1 MTMPWRMPQLKG
13 LPWSCCGG
21 MAVMALALAGCAMGP
36 DYQRSSAPVPSQY
49 KELEGWKPAAP
60 QPIDASQPWWALYE
74 DPLLDQLQRKAVVDN
89 QTLRSWEAAWRQAEA
104 MLRQARAGLW
114 PTLSGSAAVRRSG
127 TMGHGN
133 RLELPAGLDNQL
145 GQSLDTSGF
154 DTSRNRTTYSTSL
167 DAFWDVDLWGRLRR
181 TVESQAANAQAS
193 AADLAAAQLSIQ
205 TQLASAYFQLR
216 AQDAR
221 IAILEQAAA
230 AYERSLR
237 ITRNK
242 YVAGIVTSADV
253 ALAQTQLES
262 TRAQAVNARISRAQ
276 LEHAIAVL
284 TGQPPGDFTLATTA
298 LPQEVPVVPVGLPS
312 TLLERRPDIAA
323 AERRMAAANA
333 QIGIAQTAFF
343 PDLVLSGSFGYSSS
357 ALDRLFKA
365 ASNVWAFGPQLT
377 ETLFD
382 AGARSARLAQAR
394 AFHEQTIADYR
405 SAVLLAFQ
413 QVEDELASLRQLEQ
427 QTAIQARALAA
438 AREAERLET
447 NQYLAGT
454 VDYTNVVTAQQNA
467 LDNEQ
472 AMLTI
477 QEARLVSSVAL
488 IQALGGSWQQPAPG
502 AQPYDHALA
511 PESAPGGQLGP
522 APANAQPMVS
532 RPAVGRD
539 GNG

>member
-1 MTMPWRMPQLKG
+1 MKNPWHALRPKG
-13 LPWSCCGG
+13 LPWPCSGF
-21 MAVMALALAGCAMGP
+21 MAVMALVLAGCAMGP
-36 DYQRSSAPVPSQY
+36 DYRRSSAAVPSQY
-49 KELEGWKPAAP
+49 KELQGWRPAVP
-60 QPIDASQPWWALYE
+60 QPIDANQPWWALYGN
-74 DPLLDQLQRKAVVDN
+74 PQLDQLQRGAVVNN
-89 QTLRSWEAAWRQAEA
+89 QTLRSWEAAWRQSEA
-104 MLRQARAGLW
+104 ALRQARAGLW
-114 PTLSGSAAVRRSG
+114 PTLSGSGAVRRSG

-133 RLELPAGLDNQL
+133 RLELPAGLDSQL

-154 DTSRNRTTYSTSL
+154 DTARNRTTYSTSL
-167 DAFWDVDLWGRLRR
+167 DALWDVDLWGRIRR

-205 TQLASAYFQLR
+205 AQLASAYFQLC
-216 AQDAR
+216 AQDER

-242 YVAGIVTSADV
+242 YAVGVITSADV

-284 TGQPPGDFTLATTA
+284 TGQPPGDFTIARTT
-298 LPQEVPVVPVGLPS
+298 LPQNVPVVPAGLPS
-312 TLLERRPDIAA
+312 ALLERRPDIAA

-343 PDLVLSGSFGYSSS
+343 PDLTLSGSFGYSSS
-357 ALDRLFKA
+357 AADRLFKA
-365 ASNVWAFGPQLT
+365 ASNVWAFGPQLA

-382 AGARSARLAQAR
+382 AGARSARLAQAK
-394 AFHEQTIADYR
+394 AFHEQTMADYR
-405 SAVLLAFQ
+405 STVLLAFQ
-413 QVEDELASLRQLEQ
+413 QVEDELASLRQLEE
-427 QTAIQARALAA
+427 QTAIQGRALDA

-454 VDYTNVVTAQQNA
+454 VDYTSVVTAQQNA

-488 IQALGGSWQQPAPG
+488 IQALGGSWQQPA
-502 AQPYDHALA
+502 LA
-511 PESAPGGQLGP
+511 ARTLPNYQTPVPPSGP
-522 APANAQPMVS
+522 AMPQPMP
-532 RPAVGRD
+532 RQ
-539 GNG
+539 